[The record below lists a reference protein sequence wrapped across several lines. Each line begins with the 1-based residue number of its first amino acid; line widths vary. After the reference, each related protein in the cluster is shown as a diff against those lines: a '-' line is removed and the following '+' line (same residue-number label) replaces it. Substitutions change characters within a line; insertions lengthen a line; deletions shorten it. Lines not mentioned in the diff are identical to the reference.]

1 MRQAALVAAILSAAL
16 VLSGCWGN
24 STGYAFKGDVI
35 GKTTLDQVL
44 QKYKRDTVD
53 RYGAKRTIPVVEMVG
68 DMKACAIVGEFE
80 RPESRTLTA
89 AGLPIEQM
97 AYGFSDDIL
106 VRIYGTVRG
115 PGAES
120 LIKRAFT
127 EKYGPPTKT
136 DEARRMLTWENGVS
150 QLEVYGVDS
159 WATFALSHKKLYL
172 ERNTVTKTAEVK
184 KLADDL

>member
-1 MRQAALVAAILSAAL
+1 MRQAAIVAGMLIAAL
-16 VLSGCWGN
+16 VMSGCGGG
-24 STGYAFKGDVI
+24 SAGYGFKGDII
-35 GKTTLDQVL
+35 GKTTLDEVL
-44 QKYKRDTVD
+44 KKYKRETVD
-53 RYGAKRTIPVVEMVG
+53 RYGARRTIPVVEMVG

-89 AGLPIEQM
+89 AGIPIEQL

-115 PGAES
+115 PGAEN

-136 DEARRMLTWENGVS
+136 DEARRMLTWENGIS
-150 QLEVYGVDS
+150 QLEVYGVDG
-159 WATFALSHKKLYL
+159 WATFAVSHKKLYL
-172 ERNTVTKTAEVK
+172 ERGTTKVAEVK

>member
-1 MRQAALVAAILSAAL
+1 MRQAAIVAGMLIAAL
-16 VLSGCWGN
+16 VMSGCGG
-24 STGYAFKGDVI
+24 SSAGYGFKGDVI
-35 GKTTLDQVL
+35 GKTTLDEVL
-44 QKYKRDTVD
+44 KKYKRETVD
-53 RYGAKRTIPVVEMVG
+53 RYGARRTIPVVEMVG

-89 AGLPIEQM
+89 AGIPIEQM

-115 PGAES
+115 PGAEN

-136 DEARRMLTWENGVS
+136 DEARRMLTWENGIS
-150 QLEVYGVDS
+150 QLDVHGVDG
-159 WATFALSHKKLYL
+159 WATFAISHKKLYL
-172 ERNTVTKTAEVK
+172 ERGTKTAEVK